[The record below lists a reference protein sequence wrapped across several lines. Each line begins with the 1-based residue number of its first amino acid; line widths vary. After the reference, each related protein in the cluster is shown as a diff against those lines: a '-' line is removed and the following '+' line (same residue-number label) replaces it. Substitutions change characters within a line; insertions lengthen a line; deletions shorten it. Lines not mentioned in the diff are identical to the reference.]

1 MQINYIKK
9 KRFLIKKNVA
19 IYIAIHFKI
28 SQYTGTQNLS
38 SISSPNYSIKLML
51 LYILFLR
58 WAIWPM
64 DFIFFFTNLV
74 NCRLNNCIWVFWI
87 MHVHYAYTVYIWKAI
102 WIKLYVLIFLSFC
115 TRAKKCNYNA
125 RAIKVEQCMCWGPD
139 WDCFCVL
146 FN

>member
-1 MQINYIKK
+1 MLQ
-9 KRFLIKKNVA
+9 F
-19 IYIAIHFKI
+19 I
-28 SQYTGTQNLS
+28 SQFILKNRNIPEHKIYPQYLAL
-38 SISSPNYSIKLML
+38 IDSIKL
-51 LYILFLR
+51 ILIIHIVPPVSDMAHGLHF
-58 WAIWPM
+58 
-64 DFIFFFTNLV
+64 FFFTNLV

-87 MHVHYAYTVYIWKAI
+87 MRVHYAYTVYIWKAI
-102 WIKLYVLIFLSFC
+102 WIKLYVLICLSFC

>member
-1 MQINYIKK
+1 M
-9 KRFLIKKNVA
+9 IKKNVA

-38 SISSPNYSIKLML
+38 SISSPNWLHYADVIIHIVPPVSDMAHGLH
-51 LYILFLR
+51 
-58 WAIWPM
+58 
-64 DFIFFFTNLV
+64 FFFSNLV

-102 WIKLYVLIFLSFC
+102 WIKLYALIFLSFC

>member
-1 MQINYIKK
+1 MLQ
-9 KRFLIKKNVA
+9 F
-19 IYIAIHFKI
+19 I
-28 SQYTGTQNLS
+28 SQFIL
-38 SISSPNYSIKLML
+38 NYRNIPEHKIYPQYLALIDSIKLIL

-87 MHVHYAYTVYIWKAI
+87 MRVHYAYTVYIWKAI

-115 TRAKKCNYNA
+115 TRARKCNYNA